1 MIIVLDS
8 NILSFLTN
16 TQSNSE
22 EIIQCQEWF
31 YKLQARS
38 RSFYSSDICDYELRR
53 KLLNIKSPSVQELD
67 ELRELIIFLPV
78 SHSDLRKSAEIW
90 SDLRAKGQSNRDSKN
105 IDVDCILS
113 AQCLNLKLDYPG
125 QRVVLATTN
134 VKDFEG
140 LIDCALWQN
149 IE

>member
-1 MIIVLDS
+1 MMIFLDS
-8 NILSFLTN
+8 NILSSLTN
-16 TQSNSE
+16 PASTSEHITQ
-22 EIIQCQEWF
+22 CKEWL

-53 KLLNIKSPSVQELD
+53 KLLQIKSPNIGKLD
-67 ELRELIIFLPV
+67 ELRDQIMFLPV
-78 SHSDLRKSAEIW
+78 SHHDLSKAAEIW
-90 SDLRAKGQSNRDSKN
+90 SDLRTKGQPNKDLKN
-105 IDVDCILS
+105 IDVDCILV
-113 AQCLNLKLDYPG
+113 AQCMNLQLEYPG